1 MRGTGAERPVRAM
14 KSRKLDGAKGSR
26 HPACPDGQPR
36 EREEPSSHAK
46 PFRISKWVVW
56 EAYTRVKANHGA
68 AGVDAESVEMFEQ
81 DLKNN
86 LYKIWNRMS
95 SGTYFPPPVR
105 SVGIPKKDGSE
116 RRLGIPTVADRI
128 AQTVV
133 KMYLEPDVEPQFHP
147 DSYGYRPRKSAI
159 DALTTARQ
167 RCWRYDWVIDL
178 DIRGFFD
185 NLDHAL
191 VMRAAR
197 KYTRCRWIL
206 LYVQRWLTAPMQ
218 QEDGTLVPRTMGTP
232 QGGVASPLLANIFLH
247 LAFDDWMRSTHPDV
261 PFERY
266 ADDIVA
272 HCRTETQAQ
281 QVLAHI
287 KRRLAQC
294 RLEVHPEKT
303 RIVYCKDDDRPGQ
316 YPTEQFTFLGYTF
329 RSRRA
334 KNRWGQYF
342 ISFIPAVSNAA
353 ATRMRQKMR
362 RWHLPRRSD
371 KAIDAM
377 RRRHGCGRR
386 CDVGTSLGA
395 ATRPS
400 TTWPACGILSFVAGF
415 NSTAVSTSRPCI
427 RSFATSTTCWF
438 DGPCGNTR
446 GSGAIAAAPFTGS
459 VVLRVARPGCS
470 PTGICWG

>member
-1 MRGTGAERPVRAM
+1 MRDTGAERPVRAM
-14 KSRKLDGAKGSR
+14 KSGKLDGAKGSR

-36 EREEPSSHAK
+36 AREEPSSHAK

-86 LYKIWNRMS
+86 LYRIWNRMS

-159 DALTTARQ
+159 DALTTTRQ

-191 VMRAAR
+191 VMRAVR

-218 QEDGTLVPRTMGTP
+218 QEDGTLVPRTMGRSVREVRGRYRRALEGRP
-232 QGGVASPLLANIFLH
+232 KGASRARSWPISSCTS
-247 LAFDDWMRSTHPDV
+247 RSTTGCG
-261 PFERY
+261 R
-266 ADDIVA
+266 
-272 HCRTETQAQ
+272 RT
-281 QVLAHI
+281 
-287 KRRLAQC
+287 R
-294 RLEVHPEKT
+294 
-303 RIVYCKDDDRPGQ
+303 
-316 YPTEQFTFLGYTF
+316 TF
-329 RSRRA
+329 RSRGTRT
-334 KNRWGQYF
+334 
-342 ISFIPAVSNAA
+342 ISSRTVG
-353 ATRMRQKMR
+353 R
-362 RWHLPRRSD
+362 RRRRSRSCRTSNVVWRN
-371 KAIDAM
+371 AGWTSI
-377 RRRHGCGRR
+377 RRRRTSSTVRMTTGRGSIPRSSSPSWDTRFARVGRR
-386 CDVGTSLGA
+386 IGG
-395 ATRPS
+395 
-400 TTWPACGILSFVAGF
+400 
-415 NSTAVSTSRPCI
+415 VSTS
-427 RSFATSTTCWF
+427 STS
-438 DGPCGNTR
+438 R
-446 GSGAIAAAPFTGS
+446 
-459 VVLRVARPGCS
+459 RQ
-470 PTGICWG
+470 

>member
-14 KSRKLDGAKGSR
+14 KSGKLDGAKGSR

-36 EREEPSSHAK
+36 AREEPSSHAK

-86 LYKIWNRMS
+86 LYRIWNRMS

-159 DALTTARQ
+159 DALTTTRQ

-191 VMRAAR
+191 VMRAVR
-197 KYTRCRWIL
+197 KYTRC
-206 LYVQRWLTAPMQ
+206 
-218 QEDGTLVPRTMGTP
+218 
-232 QGGVASPLLANIFLH
+232 GGFCS
-247 LAFDDWMRSTHPDV
+247 M
-261 PFERY
+261 
-266 ADDIVA
+266 
-272 HCRTETQAQ
+272 C
-281 QVLAHI
+281 
-287 KRRLAQC
+287 
-294 RLEVHPEKT
+294 
-303 RIVYCKDDDRPGQ
+303 
-316 YPTEQFTFLGYTF
+316 
-329 RSRRA
+329 
-334 KNRWGQYF
+334 
-342 ISFIPAVSNAA
+342 
-353 ATRMRQKMR
+353 
-362 RWHLPRRSD
+362 
-371 KAIDAM
+371 
-377 RRRHGCGRR
+377 
-386 CDVGTSLGA
+386 
-395 ATRPS
+395 
-400 TTWPACGILSFVAGF
+400 
-415 NSTAVSTSRPCI
+415 
-427 RSFATSTTCWF
+427 
-438 DGPCGNTR
+438 
-446 GSGAIAAAPFTGS
+446 SGG
-459 VVLRVARPGCS
+459 
-470 PTGICWG
+470 

>member
-14 KSRKLDGAKGSR
+14 KSGKLDGAKGSR

-36 EREEPSSHAK
+36 AREEPSSHAK
-46 PFRISKWVVW
+46 PFNISKWVVW

-147 DSYGYRPRKSAI
+147 DSYGYRPQKSAI
-159 DALTTARQ
+159 DALRTARQ

-191 VMRAAR
+191 VMRAVR

-218 QEDGTLVPRTMGTP
+218 QENGTLVPRTMGTP
-232 QGGVASPLLANIFLH
+232 QGGVATP
-247 LAFDDWMRSTHPDV
+247 
-261 PFERY
+261 
-266 ADDIVA
+266 
-272 HCRTETQAQ
+272 RTQKA
-281 QVLAHI
+281 
-287 KRRLAQC
+287 
-294 RLEVHPEKT
+294 
-303 RIVYCKDDDRPGQ
+303 
-316 YPTEQFTFLGYTF
+316 TFSSIG
-329 RSRRA
+329 
-334 KNRWGQYF
+334 
-342 ISFIPAVSNAA
+342 
-353 ATRMRQKMR
+353 
-362 RWHLPRRSD
+362 
-371 KAIDAM
+371 
-377 RRRHGCGRR
+377 
-386 CDVGTSLGA
+386 
-395 ATRPS
+395 
-400 TTWPACGILSFVAGF
+400 
-415 NSTAVSTSRPCI
+415 
-427 RSFATSTTCWF
+427 
-438 DGPCGNTR
+438 
-446 GSGAIAAAPFTGS
+446 
-459 VVLRVARPGCS
+459 
-470 PTGICWG
+470 